1 MESYGFDTLA
11 VHAGYEAEPTTKAVA
26 VPIYQTAAYKFDSTE
41 YARSIFELAEEGY
54 IYTRLGNPTVD
65 VFEKRVAA
73 LDGGVGA
80 VAAASGHSA
89 MLMTALTLCRQ
100 GDEFVSSTAIY
111 GGAVNLFGVT
121 LGNMGITVR
130 WADAD
135 DPESFRAAINE
146 KTKFVFVEAV
156 GNPTDA
162 IPDFEAISAICRE
175 AGVPF
180 IVDNTF
186 ATPAVF
192 RPKEAGADFVVYSA
206 TKYIC
211 GNGTSMGGVTV
222 DCGTFD
228 FAGNPRFPQFN
239 EPDKSYHDVVFC
251 EKFGKLAFLT
261 RLRAQILRD
270 VGAALSPFNAF
281 LLTLGC
287 ETLPVRMQR
296 HCENAIAA
304 AKYLEKHPKV
314 ASVDCPALESSRYH
328 ALQRKYMPKGI
339 GGTFAFELKGGREAG
354 ARFIDALKLIA
365 NIANVGDS
373 RSMVIHPASTT
384 HSQLSAEQLRA
395 GGITE
400 GTVRFSVG
408 LEDINDIIADLGQAL
423 ERV

>member
-1 MESYGFDTLA
+1 MENYSLDTLA
-11 VHAGYEAEPTTKAVA
+11 VHAGYDGDETTKSVA

-41 YARSIFELAEEGY
+41 QARSIFELSEDGY

-65 VFEKRVAA
+65 VFEKRIAA

-89 MLMTALTLCRQ
+89 MLMTALCLCRH
-100 GDEFVSSTAIY
+100 GDEFVSSASIY

-121 LGNMGITVR
+121 LADMGITVR
-130 WADAD
+130 WADVNDA
-135 DPESFRAAINE
+135 ESFRAAINE
-146 KTKFVFVEAV
+146 KTKFVFVESV

-162 IPDFEAISAICRE
+162 IPDFAALSAICRE

-192 RPKEAGADFVVYSA
+192 RPKEAGADIIIYSA

-228 FAGNPRFPQFN
+228 FGGNPRFPQFN
-239 EPDKSYHDVVFC
+239 KPDKSYHDIVFS

-281 LLTLGC
+281 MLTLGC
-287 ETLPVRMQR
+287 ETLSVRMQR

-304 AKYLEKHPKV
+304 AKHLEQHPKV
-314 ASVDCPALESSRYH
+314 ASVDCPALESNRYH
-328 ALQRKYMPKGI
+328 ALQRKYMPAGI

-354 ARFIDALKLIA
+354 ARFMDALKLIS
-365 NIANVGDS
+365 NVANVGDA

-408 LEDINDIIADLGQAL
+408 IEDIKDIIADLDQAL